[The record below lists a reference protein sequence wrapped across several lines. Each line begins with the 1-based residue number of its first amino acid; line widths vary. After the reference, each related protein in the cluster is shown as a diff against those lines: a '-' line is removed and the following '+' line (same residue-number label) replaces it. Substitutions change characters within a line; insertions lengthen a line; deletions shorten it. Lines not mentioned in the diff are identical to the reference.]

1 MIAPIAERVEQ
12 IKTRAVRKLT
22 RFLKLSSKRP
32 GSIRCSRTNGWDHH
46 LEFLTGRKFEFSA
59 DWDIGGTQEAE
70 MRVTG
75 SSSAVADHGKSKTI
89 I

>member
-12 IKTRAVRKLT
+12 IKT

-59 DWDIGGTQEAE
+59 DFDIGGTQEAE

>member
-12 IKTRAVRKLT
+12 IKT